1 MKYNA
6 QKSSHKQLQQSAK
19 KIVTWDDLV
28 GIAGYKGPRKSIRE
42 IQLESARGKKK

>member
-1 MKYNA
+1 MKHSTH
-6 QKSSHKQLQQSAK
+6 KSSSKFQPVK
-19 KIVTWDDLV
+19 KRLTWDDIA